1 MSIPPPPPGS
11 RTPDIHLSPGT
22 NEPNLGD
29 QNAPISF
36 DVVEEL
42 SARIDGNIETTENA
56 IELKE
61 VEGLSQGKIVRRRF
75 FRHRGAM
82 ISLFILIFIILL
94 AFTSEGFTLWGFRI
108 QGWWMWDYTQLSPI
122 VNGGR
127 PTWVLP
133 FNFGIHPFGQDDLGR
148 DVFAL
153 VMRGAQQSLMIVFVV
168 GIVATIIGVL
178 MGSISGFFRGW
189 TDSVLMRITDI
200 VIIIPLIVLTAVLGY
215 KYGANGSIVLAVVL
229 GLASWTGLARLVRG
243 DVLGLREREF
253 VDAARVAGASNSRI
267 MFVHILPNAIGVI
280 VVNTTLLMSATIL
293 VEAAISFLGFGVRPP
308 DVSLGSIIYQYQ
320 AAFDTRPWLFFWP
333 AIFIIAIALTIN
345 FIGDGLRDAFD
356 PRQKRALGAA
366 ARKSAAAAREKAN
379 TATREQK
386 KAVEA
391 EAKQIAEA
399 KLAAE
404 QAPKDPGGS

>member
-1 MSIPPPPPGS
+1 M
-11 RTPDIHLSPGT
+11 
-22 NEPNLGD
+22 LGD
-29 QNAPISF
+29 QRAPVSF

-42 SARIDGNIETTENA
+42 TARTDGNVEQSENA
-56 IELKE
+56 IELRE

-82 ISLFILIFIILL
+82 ISLFILVFIIVL
-94 AFTSEGFTLWGFRI
+94 AFSSEGFSLWGIRI
-108 QGWWMWDYTQLSPI
+108 QGWWMWDYTQLAPI
-122 VNGGR
+122 VNGGK
-127 PTWVLP
+127 PTWTLWP
-133 FNFGIHPFGQDDLGR
+133 FSFGIHPFGQDDLGR

-153 VMRGAQQSLMIVFVV
+153 VMRGSQQSLMIVFVV

-178 MGSISGFFRGW
+178 MGALSGFFRGW
-189 TDSVLMRITDI
+189 TDTVLMRITDV

-215 KYGANGSIVLAVVL
+215 KYGANGSIVLAIVL

-267 MFVHILPNAIGVI
+267 VFVHILPNAIGVI

-293 VEAAISFLGFGVRPP
+293 VEAAISFLGFGVQPP

-333 AIFIIAIALTIN
+333 AVLIIAIALTIN

-356 PRQKRALGAA
+356 PRQKRALNAA
-366 ARKSAAAAREKAN
+366 ARKSAAAVREKAHVAAVADKRA
-379 TATREQK
+379 ATGVNATVSADDGK
-386 KAVEA
+386 PDGG
-391 EAKQIAEA
+391 
-399 KLAAE
+399 AASGP
-404 QAPKDPGGS
+404 ADSSS